1 MYNRKFKMFKK
12 TIISTI
18 IASILGLSGCTG
30 LSIPQDTE
38 FREKEL
44 LQPAVDKFESAEPA
58 LIKRKTKPIKV
69 IQPTDIPQEI
79 LNKKIELSLSGE
91 AKIADLPNLLEEF
104 GIYLVATEN
113 VDLDKIIYLNNFK
126 GTVEDLFQVIGS
138 INNLSFNYQRNN
150 IISIDLTSDYVIDIP
165 QNADI
170 VAEMETAITPLG
182 AQDIQSSI
190 VGGTIM
196 YKATYLD
203 NQKIEKYVTR
213 FSKNASVIGLQVA
226 VMTVQLDKDSEK
238 GFDWSKLNAS
248 IGNANILKS
257 DTSSTTTGATGGTTG
272 DVPSGTSGGA
282 AGATDAA
289 GNLIPTAEDLLKG
302 SYYGSSLKNL
312 QTLGNFTGTASTLR
326 ALNGTFDI
334 TAVINY
340 LSTYGQTKTNQS
352 VLMKTLSGKEVSL
365 KSVQTIPYI
374 SGINNTSGYGGGST
388 GGNSGYGGGV
398 SSGTET
404 DEIEIGLTLDM
415 TPYYD
420 SDSGIVTV
428 ELELELSSLIA
439 FLELS
444 AGNQIGKLTQPQTQ
458 EQNFTNFMKLKAGES
473 SIIGGVTYEQVADN
487 RNSISYLET
496 SKIAS
501 QNQKTSKNAVFIMLR
516 PTVTMFGDFD
526 KEIEIIQ

>member
-1 MYNRKFKMFKK
+1 MFKK

-18 IASILGLSGCTG
+18 IASMLGLSGCTG
-30 LSIPQDTE
+30 LSIPQDTDL
-38 FREKEL
+38 REKEL
-44 LQPAVDKFESAEPA
+44 LQPAIDKFESSEPA
-58 LIKRKTKPIKV
+58 IIKRKTKPIKV
-69 IQPTDIPQEI
+69 IQPTDIPQEL
-79 LNKKIELSLSGE
+79 LNKKIEISLSGE
-91 AKIADLPNLLEEF
+91 AKISDLPNLLEEY
-104 GIYLVATEN
+104 GIYLVTTED
-113 VDLDKIIYLNNFK
+113 VDLDKTIYLNNFK
-126 GTVEDLFQVIGS
+126 GTVEDLFQIIGS

-170 VAEMETAITPLG
+170 ISEMETAITPLG

-196 YKATYLD
+196 YKATYLA

-248 IGNANILKS
+248 IGNSNILKS
-257 DTSSTTTGATGGTTG
+257 ETDTSTGTTGGVTGGTGTG
-272 DVPSGTSGGA
+272 TGT
-282 AGATDAA
+282 ATDTAA
-289 GNLIPTAEDLLKG
+289 ADALKG
-302 SYYGSSLKNL
+302 STYGTSLKNL
-312 QTLGNFTGTASTLR
+312 QTLGAFTGTASTLR

-352 VLMKTLSGKEVSL
+352 VSMKTLSGKEVTL
-365 KSVQTIPYI
+365 KSVQTIPYV
-374 SGINNTSGYGGGST
+374 SGINNTSTGS
-388 GGNSGYGGGV
+388 NSNNSSYGGV

-439 FLELS
+439 FIELS

-473 SIIGGVTYEQVADN
+473 SIIGGVTYEQVSDN

-501 QNQKTSKNAVFIMLR
+501 QNQKVSKNAVFIMLR

>member
-1 MYNRKFKMFKK
+1 MFKK

-30 LSIPQDTE
+30 LSIPQDTDL
-38 FREKEL
+38 REKEL
-44 LQPAVDKFESAEPA
+44 LQPAIDKFESSEPA
-58 LIKRKTKPIKV
+58 IIKRKTKPIKV

-79 LNKKIELSLSGE
+79 LNKKIEISLSGE

-104 GIYLVATEN
+104 GIYLVATED
-113 VDLDKIIYLNNFK
+113 VDLDKTIYLNNFK
-126 GTVEDLFQVIGS
+126 GTVEDLFQIIGS

-170 VAEMETAITPLG
+170 ISEMETAITPLG

-196 YKATYLD
+196 YKATYLA

-248 IGNANILKS
+248 IGNSNILKS
-257 DTSSTTTGATGGTTG
+257 ETDTSTGTTGGVTGGTGTG
-272 DVPSGTSGGA
+272 TGTGTA
-282 AGATDAA
+282 ADTAAADA
-289 GNLIPTAEDLLKG
+289 LKG
-302 SYYGSSLKNL
+302 STYGTSLKNL
-312 QTLGNFTGTASTLR
+312 QTLGAFTGTASTLR

-352 VLMKTLSGKEVSL
+352 VSMKTLSGKEVTL
-365 KSVQTIPYI
+365 KSVQTIPYV
-374 SGINNTSGYGGGST
+374 SGINNTSGYGGSSNGSS
-388 GGNSGYGGGV
+388 NGYGGGV

-439 FLELS
+439 FIELS

-473 SIIGGVTYEQVADN
+473 SIIGGVTYEQVSDN

-501 QNQKTSKNAVFIMLR
+501 QNQKVSKNAVFIMLR

>member
-1 MYNRKFKMFKK
+1 MFRK
-12 TIISTI
+12 TIISTVV
-18 IASILGLSGCTG
+18 ASILGLSGCTG
-30 LSIPQDTE
+30 LSIPQDNDL
-38 FREKEL
+38 REKEL
-44 LQPAVDKFESAEPA
+44 LQPAIDKFESAEPA
-58 LIKRKTKPIKV
+58 IIKRRTKPIKV

-79 LNKKIELSLSGE
+79 LSKKVQLSLSGE
-91 AKIADLPNLLEEF
+91 AKISDLPSILEEF
-104 GIYLVATEN
+104 GIYLVASED
-113 VDLDKIIYLNNFK
+113 VDLDKTIYLNNFK
-126 GTVEDLFQVIGS
+126 GTVEDLFQIIGS

-170 VAEMETAITPLG
+170 ISEMETAITPLG

-196 YKATYLD
+196 YKATYLA

-257 DTSSTTTGATGGTTG
+257 EESASTGTTG
-272 DVPSGTSGGA
+272 GVIGGTGTGNTGTGTGTVTTPAETA
-282 AGATDAA
+282 AADA
-289 GNLIPTAEDLLKG
+289 LKG
-302 SYYGSSLKNL
+302 STYGTSLKNL
-312 QTLGNFTGTASTLR
+312 QTLGAFTGTASTLR

-334 TAVINY
+334 TAVLNY

-352 VLMKTLSGKEVSL
+352 VSMKTLSGKEVTL
-365 KSVQTIPYI
+365 KSVQTIPYV
-374 SGINNTSGYGGGST
+374 SGINNTSGYGGSSN
-388 GGNSGYGGGV
+388 GNSSYGGGV

-439 FLELS
+439 FIELS

-473 SIIGGVTYEQVADN
+473 SIIGGVTYEQVSDN

-501 QNQKTSKNAVFIMLR
+501 QAQKITKNAVFIMLR

>member
-1 MYNRKFKMFKK
+1 MFKK

-30 LSIPQDTE
+30 LSIPQDTDL
-38 FREKEL
+38 REKEL
-44 LQPAVDKFESAEPA
+44 LQPAIDKFESSEPA
-58 LIKRKTKPIKV
+58 IIKRKTKPIKV
-69 IQPTDIPQEI
+69 IQPNDIPKEI

-91 AKIADLPNLLEEF
+91 AKIADLPNILEEY
-104 GIYLVATEN
+104 GIYLVATEA
-113 VDLDKIIYLNNFK
+113 VDLDKTIYLNNFH
-126 GTVEDLFQVIGS
+126 GTVEDLFQIVGS
-138 INNLSFNYQRNN
+138 INNISFNYQRNN
-150 IISIDLTSDYVIDIP
+150 IISLDLTSDYVIDIP

-170 VAEMETAITPLG
+170 ISEMETAITPLG

-196 YKATYLD
+196 YKATYLA

-248 IGNANILKS
+248 IGNADILRS
-257 DTSSTTTGATGGTTG
+257 ESSASGSTGIDTGTGTGTGTEPVT
-272 DVPSGTSGGA
+272 VTA
-282 AGATDAA
+282 AEAA
-289 GNLIPTAEDLLKG
+289 LKG
-302 SYYGSSLKNL
+302 STYGTSLKNL
-312 QTLGNFTGTASTLR
+312 QTLGAFTGTASTLR

-334 TAVINY
+334 TAVLNY

-352 VLMKTLSGKEVSL
+352 VSMKTLSGKEVTL
-365 KSVQTIPYI
+365 KSVQTIPYV
-374 SGINNTSGYGGGST
+374 SGINNTSTGGGSS
-388 GGNSGYGGGV
+388 GGNYGGV

-439 FLELS
+439 FIELS

-473 SIIGGVTYEQVADN
+473 SIIGGVTYEQVSDN

-501 QNQKTSKNAVFIMLR
+501 QNQKVSKNAVFIMLR

>member
-1 MYNRKFKMFKK
+1 MFKK

-30 LSIPQDTE
+30 LSIPQDTDL
-38 FREKEL
+38 REKEL
-44 LQPAVDKFESAEPA
+44 LQPAIDKFESSEPA
-58 LIKRKTKPIKV
+58 IIKRKTKPIKV

-79 LNKKIELSLSGE
+79 LNKKIEISLSGE

-104 GIYLVATEN
+104 GIYLVATED
-113 VDLDKIIYLNNFK
+113 VDLDKTIYLNNFK
-126 GTVEDLFQVIGS
+126 GTVEDLFQIIGS

-170 VAEMETAITPLG
+170 ISEMETAITPLG

-196 YKATYLD
+196 YKATYLA

-248 IGNANILKS
+248 IGNSNILKS
-257 DTSSTTTGATGGTTG
+257 ETDTSTGTTG
-272 DVPSGTSGGA
+272 GVTGGA
-282 AGATDAA
+282 GTGTGTGTAADTSAADA
-289 GNLIPTAEDLLKG
+289 LKG
-302 SYYGSSLKNL
+302 STYGTSLKNL
-312 QTLGNFTGTASTLR
+312 QTLGAFTGTASTLR

-352 VLMKTLSGKEVSL
+352 VSMKTLSGKEVTL
-365 KSVQTIPYI
+365 KSVQTIPYV
-374 SGINNTSGYGGGST
+374 SGINNTSGYGGSSNGSS
-388 GGNSGYGGGV
+388 NGYGGGV

-439 FLELS
+439 FIELS

-473 SIIGGVTYEQVADN
+473 SIIGGVTYEQVSDN

-501 QNQKTSKNAVFIMLR
+501 QNQKVSKNAVFIMLR

>member
-1 MYNRKFKMFKK
+1 MFKK

-30 LSIPQDTE
+30 LSIPQDTDL
-38 FREKEL
+38 REKEL
-44 LQPAVDKFESAEPA
+44 LQPAIDKFESSEPA
-58 LIKRKTKPIKV
+58 IIKRKTKPIKV
-69 IQPTDIPQEI
+69 IQPNDVPQEI
-79 LNKKIELSLSGE
+79 LNKRIELSLSGE
-91 AKIADLPNLLEEF
+91 AKIADLPNILEEY
-104 GIYLVATEN
+104 GIYLVATED
-113 VDLDKIIYLNNFK
+113 VDLDKTIYLNNFK
-126 GTVEDLFQVIGS
+126 GTVEDLFQIIGS

-170 VAEMETAITPLG
+170 ISEMETAITPLG

-196 YKATYLD
+196 YKATYLA

-248 IGNANILKS
+248 IGNSNILKS
-257 DTSSTTTGATGGTTG
+257 ETDSSTGTVGGVTNPTTGIGTGTGT
-272 DVPSGTSGGA
+272 
-282 AGATDAA
+282 
-289 GNLIPTAEDLLKG
+289 PTAADTAAADALKG
-302 SYYGSSLKNL
+302 STYGTSLKNL
-312 QTLGNFTGTASTLR
+312 QTLGAFTGTASTLR

-334 TAVINY
+334 TAVLNY

-352 VLMKTLSGKEVSL
+352 VSMKTLSGKEVTL
-365 KSVQTIPYI
+365 KSVQTIPYV
-374 SGINNTSGYGGGST
+374 SGINNTSTGSGSSN
-388 GGNSGYGGGV
+388 GGNYGGGV

-439 FLELS
+439 FIELS

-473 SIIGGVTYEQVADN
+473 SIIGGVTYEQVSDN

-501 QNQKTSKNAVFIMLR
+501 QNQKVSKNAVFIMLR

>member
-1 MYNRKFKMFKK
+1 MFKK

-30 LSIPQDTE
+30 LSIPQDTDLKE
-38 FREKEL
+38 REL
-44 LQPAVDKFESAEPA
+44 IQPALDKFHASEPA
-58 LIKRKTKPIKV
+58 IIKRRSKPIKIV
-69 IQPTDIPQEI
+69 QPNDIPDEI
-79 LNKKIELSLSGE
+79 MAKHVQISLSND
-91 AKIADLPNLLEEF
+91 AKVADLPSVLEEY
-104 GIYLVATEN
+104 GIYLIATEN
-113 VDLDKIIYLNNFK
+113 VDLEKSIYINNFK
-126 GTVEDLFQVIGS
+126 GSVEDLFQIIGS
-138 INNLSFNYQRNN
+138 IYNISFNYERNN
-150 IISIDLTSDYVIDIP
+150 IISIDTTSEYVIDIP
-165 QNADI
+165 QNSDI
-170 VAEMETAITPLG
+170 ISELETAISPLG
-182 AQDIQSSI
+182 AQDIQSSL

-196 YKATYLD
+196 YKATYSA
-203 NQKIEKYVTR
+203 NQKIEKYVKR

-226 VMTVQLDKDSEK
+226 VITVQLDKESEK

-248 IGNANILKS
+248 IGNS
-257 DTSSTTTGATGGTTG
+257 DIAPVAETSTGTGTTGTGTTTGSGTTG
-272 DVPSGTSGGA
+272 TGTTTG
-282 AGATDAA
+282 TDT
-289 GNLIPTAEDLLKG
+289 GTTAPKG
-302 SYYGSSLKNL
+302 SDFGTNLKDL
-312 QTLGNFTGTASTLR
+312 QTLGQLTGTAATLR

-352 VLMKTLSGKEVSL
+352 VSMKTLSGKEVTL
-365 KSVQTIPYI
+365 KSVQTIPYV
-374 SGINNTSGYGGGST
+374 SGINNSYNGSSNGST
-388 GGNSGYGGGV
+388 NSGV

-404 DEIEIGLTLDM
+404 DEVEIGLTLDM

-420 SDSGIVTV
+420 SDSGMVSV

-444 AGNQIGKLTQPQTQ
+444 AGDQIGKLTQPQTQ

-473 SIIGGVTYEQVADN
+473 SIIGGITYEQLSDN
-487 RNSISYLET
+487 RNSVSYIET

-501 QNQKTSKNAVFIMLR
+501 QNQKLTKNAVFIMLR

>member
-1 MYNRKFKMFKK
+1 MFKK

-30 LSIPQDTE
+30 LSIPQDSDL
-38 FREKEL
+38 REKEL
-44 LQPAVDKFESAEPA
+44 LQPAIDKFEASEPA
-58 LIKRKTKPIKV
+58 IIKRKTKPIKV
-69 IQPTDIPQEI
+69 IQPTDIPSEI
-79 LNKKIELSLSGE
+79 LNKKIEISLSGE
-91 AKIADLPNLLEEF
+91 AKIADLPSLLEEY
-104 GIYLVATEN
+104 GIYLVATED
-113 VDLDKIIYLNNFK
+113 VDLDKTIYLNNFK
-126 GTVEDLFQVIGS
+126 GTVEDLFQIIGS

-170 VAEMETAITPLG
+170 ISEMETAITPLG

-196 YKATYLD
+196 YKATYLA

-226 VMTVQLDKDSEK
+226 VMTVQLDKDSER

-248 IGNANILKS
+248 IGNSNILKS
-257 DTSSTTTGATGGTTG
+257 ESSTTGTGTGTGTTTGGVTGTGNGTTTG
-272 DVPSGTSGGA
+272 TT
-282 AGATDAA
+282 ATDTAA
-289 GNLIPTAEDLLKG
+289 ADALKG
-302 SYYGSSLKNL
+302 STYGTSLKNL
-312 QTLGNFTGTASTLR
+312 QTLGAFTGTASTLR

-334 TAVINY
+334 TAVLNY

-352 VLMKTLSGKEVSL
+352 VSMKTLSGKEVTL
-365 KSVQTIPYI
+365 KSVQTIPYV
-374 SGINNTSGYGGGST
+374 SGINNTSTGS
-388 GGNSGYGGGV
+388 NSNNNSYGGV

-420 SDSGIVTV
+420 SDSGVVTV

-439 FLELS
+439 FIELS

-473 SIIGGVTYEQVADN
+473 SIIGGVTYEQVSDN

-501 QNQKTSKNAVFIMLR
+501 QAQKVSKNAVFIMLR

>member
-1 MYNRKFKMFKK
+1 MFKK
-12 TIISTI
+12 TIISTV
-18 IASILGLSGCTG
+18 IASMLGLSGCTG
-30 LSIPQDTE
+30 LSIPQDTDL
-38 FREKEL
+38 REKEL
-44 LQPAVDKFESAEPA
+44 LQPAIDKFESSEPA
-58 LIKRKTKPIKV
+58 IIKRRTKPIKV

-79 LNKKIELSLSGE
+79 LNKKIEISLSGE
-91 AKIADLPNLLEEF
+91 AKIADLPSLLEEF
-104 GIYLVATEN
+104 GIYLVATDT
-113 VDLDKIIYLNNFK
+113 VDLDKTIYLNNFK

-138 INNLSFNYQRNN
+138 INNISFNYQRNN

-165 QNADI
+165 QNSDI
-170 VAEMETAITPLG
+170 IAEMETAITPLG
-182 AQDIQSSI
+182 AQEIQSSI

-196 YKATYLD
+196 YKATYLA

-257 DTSSTTTGATGGTTG
+257 DSDLPSSETGGVVNPTTGVTTPVDTAT
-272 DVPSGTSGGA
+272 A
-282 AGATDAA
+282 DA
-289 GNLIPTAEDLLKG
+289 LKG
-302 SYYGSSLKNL
+302 STYGTSLKNL
-312 QTLGNFTGTASTLR
+312 QTLGAFTGTASTLR

-334 TAVINY
+334 TAVLNY

-352 VLMKTLSGKEVSL
+352 VSMKTLSGKEVTL
-365 KSVQTIPYI
+365 KSVQTIPYV
-374 SGINNTSGYGGGST
+374 SGINNTSGYGGSS
-388 GGNSGYGGGV
+388 GGNSNGYGGGV

-439 FLELS
+439 FIELS

-473 SIIGGVTYEQVADN
+473 SIIGGVTYEQVSDN

-501 QNQKTSKNAVFIMLR
+501 QNQKVSKNAVFIMLR

>member
-1 MYNRKFKMFKK
+1 MFKK

-30 LSIPQDTE
+30 LSIPQDTDL
-38 FREKEL
+38 REKEL
-44 LQPAVDKFESAEPA
+44 LQPAIDKFESSEPA
-58 LIKRKTKPIKV
+58 IIKRKTKPIKV

-79 LNKKIELSLSGE
+79 LNKKIEISLSGE

-104 GIYLVATEN
+104 GIYLVATED
-113 VDLDKIIYLNNFK
+113 VDLDKTIYLNNFK
-126 GTVEDLFQVIGS
+126 GTVEDLFQIIGS

-170 VAEMETAITPLG
+170 ISEMETAITPLG

-196 YKATYLD
+196 YKATYLA

-248 IGNANILKS
+248 IGNSNILKS
-257 DTSSTTTGATGGTTG
+257 ETDTSTGTTGGVTGGTGTG
-272 DVPSGTSGGA
+272 TGTA
-282 AGATDAA
+282 ADTSAADA
-289 GNLIPTAEDLLKG
+289 LKG
-302 SYYGSSLKNL
+302 STYGTSLKNL
-312 QTLGNFTGTASTLR
+312 QTLGAFTGTASTLR

-352 VLMKTLSGKEVSL
+352 VSMKTLSGKEVTL
-365 KSVQTIPYI
+365 KSVQTIPYV
-374 SGINNTSGYGGGST
+374 SGINNTSGYGGSSNGSS
-388 GGNSGYGGGV
+388 NGYGGGV

-439 FLELS
+439 FIELS

-473 SIIGGVTYEQVADN
+473 SIIGGVTYEQVSDN

-501 QNQKTSKNAVFIMLR
+501 QNQKVSKNAVFIMLR

>member
-1 MYNRKFKMFKK
+1 MFKK

-30 LSIPQDTE
+30 LSIPQDTDL
-38 FREKEL
+38 REKEL
-44 LQPAVDKFESAEPA
+44 LQPAIDKFESSEPA
-58 LIKRKTKPIKV
+58 IIKRKTKPIKV

-79 LNKKIELSLSGE
+79 LNKKIEISLSGE

-104 GIYLVATEN
+104 GIYLVATED
-113 VDLDKIIYLNNFK
+113 VDLDKTIYLNNFK
-126 GTVEDLFQVIGS
+126 GTVEDLFQIIGS

-170 VAEMETAITPLG
+170 ISEMETAITPLG

-196 YKATYLD
+196 YKATYLA

-248 IGNANILKS
+248 IGNSNILKS
-257 DTSSTTTGATGGTTG
+257 ATDTSTGTTGGVTGGTGTG
-272 DVPSGTSGGA
+272 TGTA
-282 AGATDAA
+282 ADTAAADA
-289 GNLIPTAEDLLKG
+289 LKG
-302 SYYGSSLKNL
+302 STYGTSLKNL
-312 QTLGNFTGTASTLR
+312 QTLGAFTGTASTLR

-352 VLMKTLSGKEVSL
+352 VSMKTLSGKEVTL
-365 KSVQTIPYI
+365 KSVQTIPYV
-374 SGINNTSGYGGGST
+374 SGINNTSGYGGSSNGSS
-388 GGNSGYGGGV
+388 NGYGGGV

-439 FLELS
+439 FIELS

-473 SIIGGVTYEQVADN
+473 SIIGGVTYEQVSDN

-501 QNQKTSKNAVFIMLR
+501 QNQKVSKNAVFIMLR

>member
-1 MYNRKFKMFKK
+1 MFKK

-30 LSIPQDTE
+30 LSIPQDTDL
-38 FREKEL
+38 REKEL
-44 LQPAVDKFESAEPA
+44 LQPAIDKFESSEPA
-58 LIKRKTKPIKV
+58 IIKRKTKPIKV

-79 LNKKIELSLSGE
+79 LNKKIEISLSGE

-104 GIYLVATEN
+104 GIYLVATED
-113 VDLDKIIYLNNFK
+113 VDLDKTIYLNNFK
-126 GTVEDLFQVIGS
+126 GTVEDLFQIIGS

-170 VAEMETAITPLG
+170 ISEMETAITPLG

-196 YKATYLD
+196 YKATYLA

-248 IGNANILKS
+248 IGNSNILKS
-257 DTSSTTTGATGGTTG
+257 ETDTSTGTTGGVTGGTGTG
-272 DVPSGTSGGA
+272 TGKGT
-282 AGATDAA
+282 ATDTAA
-289 GNLIPTAEDLLKG
+289 AEALKG
-302 SYYGSSLKNL
+302 STYGTSLKNL
-312 QTLGNFTGTASTLR
+312 QTLGAFTGTASTLR

-352 VLMKTLSGKEVSL
+352 VSMKTLSGKEVTL
-365 KSVQTIPYI
+365 KSVQTIPYV
-374 SGINNTSGYGGGST
+374 SGINNTSGYGGSSNGSS
-388 GGNSGYGGGV
+388 NGYGGGV

-439 FLELS
+439 FIELS

-473 SIIGGVTYEQVADN
+473 SIIGGVTYEQVSDN

-501 QNQKTSKNAVFIMLR
+501 QNQKVSKNAVFIMLR

>member
-1 MYNRKFKMFKK
+1 MFKK

-30 LSIPQDTE
+30 LSIPQDTDL
-38 FREKEL
+38 REKEL
-44 LQPAVDKFESAEPA
+44 LQPAIDKFESSEPA
-58 LIKRKTKPIKV
+58 IIKRKTKPIKV

-79 LNKKIELSLSGE
+79 LNKKIEISLSGE

-104 GIYLVATEN
+104 GIYLVATED
-113 VDLDKIIYLNNFK
+113 VDLDKTIYLNNFK
-126 GTVEDLFQVIGS
+126 GTVEDLFQIIGS

-170 VAEMETAITPLG
+170 ISEMETAITPLG

-196 YKATYLD
+196 YKATYLA

-248 IGNANILKS
+248 IGNSNILKS
-257 DTSSTTTGATGGTTG
+257 ETDTSTGTTGGVTGGTGTG
-272 DVPSGTSGGA
+272 TGTGTA
-282 AGATDAA
+282 ADTSAADA
-289 GNLIPTAEDLLKG
+289 LKG
-302 SYYGSSLKNL
+302 STYGTSLKNL
-312 QTLGNFTGTASTLR
+312 QTLGAFTGTASTLR

-352 VLMKTLSGKEVSL
+352 VSMKTLSGKEVTL
-365 KSVQTIPYI
+365 KSVQTIPYV
-374 SGINNTSGYGGGST
+374 SGINNTSGYGGSSNGSS
-388 GGNSGYGGGV
+388 NGYGGGV

-439 FLELS
+439 FIELS

-473 SIIGGVTYEQVADN
+473 SIIGGVTYEQVSDN

-501 QNQKTSKNAVFIMLR
+501 QNQKVSKNAVFIMLR

>member
-1 MYNRKFKMFKK
+1 MFKK

-18 IASILGLSGCTG
+18 IASMLGLSGCTG
-30 LSIPQDTE
+30 LSIPQDTDL
-38 FREKEL
+38 REKEL
-44 LQPAVDKFESAEPA
+44 LQPAIDKFEAAEPA
-58 LIKRKTKPIKV
+58 IIKRKTKPIKV
-69 IQPTDIPQEI
+69 IQPTEIPQNI
-79 LNKKIELSLSGE
+79 LNKKIEISLSGE
-91 AKIADLPNLLEEF
+91 AKISDLPNLLEEF
-104 GIYLVATEN
+104 GIYLVATED
-113 VDLDKIIYLNNFK
+113 VDLDKTIYLNNFK

-138 INNLSFNYQRNN
+138 INNISFNYQRNN

-170 VAEMETAITPLG
+170 ISEMETAITPLG
-182 AQDIQSSI
+182 AQDIQSSL

-196 YKATYLD
+196 YKATYLA

-248 IGNANILKS
+248 IGNSNILKKAES
-257 DTSSTTTGATGGTTG
+257 EIPTSTTGVNTGVG
-272 DVPSGTSGGA
+272 D
-282 AGATDAA
+282 AGATAAADAA
-289 GNLIPTAEDLLKG
+289 ALALDGDT
-302 SYYGSSLKNL
+302 YGSSLKNL

-334 TAVINY
+334 TAVVNY

-352 VLMKTLSGKEVSL
+352 VSMKTLSGKEVTL
-365 KSVQTIPYI
+365 KSVQTIPYV
-374 SGINNTSGYGGGST
+374 SGINNTSTGS
-388 GGNSGYGGGV
+388 NSNNNSYGGV

-439 FLELS
+439 FIELS

-473 SIIGGVTYEQVADN
+473 SIIGGVTYEQVSDN
-487 RNSISYLET
+487 RNSISYIET

-501 QNQKTSKNAVFIMLR
+501 QNQKVSKNAVFIMLR

>member
-1 MYNRKFKMFKK
+1 MFKK

-30 LSIPQDTE
+30 LSIPQDTDL
-38 FREKEL
+38 REKEL
-44 LQPAVDKFESAEPA
+44 LQPAIDKFESSEPA
-58 LIKRKTKPIKV
+58 IIKRKTKPIKV
-69 IQPTDIPQEI
+69 IQPTDIPQDI
-79 LNKKIELSLSGE
+79 LNKKIEISLSGE

-104 GIYLVATEN
+104 GIYLVATED
-113 VDLDKIIYLNNFK
+113 VDLDKTIYLNNFK
-126 GTVEDLFQVIGS
+126 GSVEDLFQIIGS

-170 VAEMETAITPLG
+170 ISEMETAITPLG

-196 YKATYLD
+196 YKATYLA

-248 IGNANILKS
+248 IGNSNILKS
-257 DTSSTTTGATGGTTG
+257 ESDSSTGTVGGVTDTGTTG
-272 DVPSGTSGGA
+272 TDTSA
-282 AGATDAA
+282 SDA
-289 GNLIPTAEDLLKG
+289 LKG
-302 SYYGSSLKNL
+302 SSYGTSLKNL
-312 QTLGNFTGTASTLR
+312 QTLGAFTGTASTLR

-334 TAVINY
+334 TAVVNY

-352 VLMKTLSGKEVSL
+352 VSMKTLSGKEVTL
-365 KSVQTIPYI
+365 KSVQTIPYV
-374 SGINNTSGYGGGST
+374 SGINNTSGYGGGSS
-388 GGNSGYGGGV
+388 GSNGGYGGGV

-439 FLELS
+439 FIELS

-473 SIIGGVTYEQVADN
+473 SIIGGVTYEQVSDN

-501 QNQKTSKNAVFIMLR
+501 QNQKVSKNAVFIMLR

>member
-1 MYNRKFKMFKK
+1 MFKK

-18 IASILGLSGCTG
+18 IASMLGLSGCTG
-30 LSIPQDTE
+30 LSIPQDTDL
-38 FREKEL
+38 REKEL
-44 LQPAVDKFESAEPA
+44 LQPAIDKFEAAEPA
-58 LIKRKTKPIKV
+58 IIKRKTKPIKV
-69 IQPTDIPQEI
+69 IQPTEIPQNI
-79 LNKKIELSLSGE
+79 LNKKIEISLSGE
-91 AKIADLPNLLEEF
+91 AKISDLPNLLEEF
-104 GIYLVATEN
+104 GIYLVATED
-113 VDLDKIIYLNNFK
+113 VDLDKTIYLNNFK

-138 INNLSFNYQRNN
+138 INNISFNYQRNN

-170 VAEMETAITPLG
+170 ISEMETAITPLG
-182 AQDIQSSI
+182 AQDIQSSL

-196 YKATYLD
+196 YKATYLA

-248 IGNANILKS
+248 IGNSNILKKAES
-257 DTSSTTTGATGGTTG
+257 ETPTSTTGVNTGVG
-272 DVPSGTSGGA
+272 D
-282 AGATDAA
+282 AGATAAADAA
-289 GNLIPTAEDLLKG
+289 ATALDG
-302 SYYGSSLKNL
+302 DTYGTSLKNL

-334 TAVINY
+334 TAVVNY

-352 VLMKTLSGKEVSL
+352 VSMKTLSGKEVTL
-365 KSVQTIPYI
+365 KSVQTIPYV
-374 SGINNTSGYGGGST
+374 SGINNTSTGS
-388 GGNSGYGGGV
+388 NSNNNSYGGV

-439 FLELS
+439 FIELS

-473 SIIGGVTYEQVADN
+473 SIIGGVTYEQVSDN
-487 RNSISYLET
+487 RNSISYIET

-501 QNQKTSKNAVFIMLR
+501 QNQKVSKNAVFIMLR

>member
-1 MYNRKFKMFKK
+1 MFKK

-30 LSIPQDTE
+30 LSIPQDTDL
-38 FREKEL
+38 REKEL
-44 LQPAVDKFESAEPA
+44 LQPAIDKFESSEPA
-58 LIKRKTKPIKV
+58 IIKRKTKPIKV
-69 IQPTDIPQEI
+69 IQPTDIPQDI
-79 LNKKIELSLSGE
+79 LNKKIEISLSGE
-91 AKIADLPNLLEEF
+91 AKIADLPNLLEDF
-104 GIYLVATEN
+104 GIYLVATED
-113 VDLDKIIYLNNFK
+113 VDLDKTIYLNNFK
-126 GTVEDLFQVIGS
+126 GSVEDLFQIIGS
-138 INNLSFNYQRNN
+138 INNLSFNHQRNN

-170 VAEMETAITPLG
+170 ISEMETAITPLG

-196 YKATYLD
+196 YKATYLA

-248 IGNANILKS
+248 IGNSNMLKKET
-257 DTSSTTTGATGGTTG
+257 DSSTGSGGVTDPSTGTTN
-272 DVPSGTSGGA
+272 PSSSA
-282 AGATDAA
+282 ADDA
-289 GNLIPTAEDLLKG
+289 LKG
-302 SYYGSSLKNL
+302 STYGTSLKNL
-312 QTLGNFTGTASTLR
+312 QTLGAFTGTASTLR

-352 VLMKTLSGKEVSL
+352 VSMKTLSGKEVTL
-365 KSVQTIPYI
+365 KSVQTIPYV
-374 SGINNTSGYGGGST
+374 SGINNTSGYGGGSN
-388 GGNSGYGGGV
+388 GSNGGYGGGV

-439 FLELS
+439 FIELS

-473 SIIGGVTYEQVADN
+473 SIIGGVTYEQVSDN

-501 QNQKTSKNAVFIMLR
+501 QNQKVSKNAVFIMLR

>member
-1 MYNRKFKMFKK
+1 MFKK

-30 LSIPQDTE
+30 LSIPQDTDL
-38 FREKEL
+38 REKEL
-44 LQPAVDKFESAEPA
+44 LQPAIDKFESSEPA
-58 LIKRKTKPIKV
+58 IIKRKTKPIKV

-79 LNKKIELSLSGE
+79 LNKKIEISLSGE

-104 GIYLVATEN
+104 GIYLVATED
-113 VDLDKIIYLNNFK
+113 VDLDKTIYLNNFK
-126 GTVEDLFQVIGS
+126 GTVEDLFQIIGS

-170 VAEMETAITPLG
+170 ISEMETAITPLG

-196 YKATYLD
+196 YKATYLA

-248 IGNANILKS
+248 IGNSNILKS
-257 DTSSTTTGATGGTTG
+257 ETDTSTGTTGGVTGGTGTG
-272 DVPSGTSGGA
+272 TGTA
-282 AGATDAA
+282 ADTAAADA
-289 GNLIPTAEDLLKG
+289 LKG
-302 SYYGSSLKNL
+302 STYGTSLKNL
-312 QTLGNFTGTASTLR
+312 QTLGAFTGTASTLR

-352 VLMKTLSGKEVSL
+352 VSMKTLSGKEVTL
-365 KSVQTIPYI
+365 KSVQTIPYV
-374 SGINNTSGYGGGST
+374 SGINNTSGYGGSSNGSS
-388 GGNSGYGGGV
+388 NGYGGGV

-439 FLELS
+439 FIELS

-473 SIIGGVTYEQVADN
+473 SIIGGVTYEQVSDN

-501 QNQKTSKNAVFIMLR
+501 QNQKVSKNAVFIMLR

>member
-1 MYNRKFKMFKK
+1 MFKK

-30 LSIPQDTE
+30 LSIPQDSDL
-38 FREKEL
+38 REKEL
-44 LQPAVDKFESAEPA
+44 LQPAIDKFEASEPA
-58 LIKRKTKPIKV
+58 IIKRKTKPIKV
-69 IQPTDIPQEI
+69 IQPTDIPAEI
-79 LNKKIELSLSGE
+79 LNKKIEISLSGE
-91 AKIADLPNLLEEF
+91 AKIADLPSLLEEY
-104 GIYLVATEN
+104 GIYLVATED
-113 VDLDKIIYLNNFK
+113 VDLDKTIYLNNFK
-126 GTVEDLFQVIGS
+126 GTVEDLFQIIGS

-170 VAEMETAITPLG
+170 ISEMETAITPLG

-196 YKATYLD
+196 YKATYLA

-226 VMTVQLDKDSEK
+226 VMTVQLDKDSER

-248 IGNANILKS
+248 IGNSNILKS
-257 DTSSTTTGATGGTTG
+257 ESSTTGTGTGTTTGGVTGTGNGTTTG
-272 DVPSGTSGGA
+272 TTA
-282 AGATDAA
+282 ADTAAADA
-289 GNLIPTAEDLLKG
+289 LKG
-302 SYYGSSLKNL
+302 STYGTSLKNL
-312 QTLGNFTGTASTLR
+312 QTLGAFTGTASTLR

-334 TAVINY
+334 TAVLNY

-352 VLMKTLSGKEVSL
+352 VSMKTLSGKEVTL
-365 KSVQTIPYI
+365 KSVQTIPYV
-374 SGINNTSGYGGGST
+374 SGINNTSTGS
-388 GGNSGYGGGV
+388 NSNNNSYGGV

-420 SDSGIVTV
+420 SDSGVVTV

-439 FLELS
+439 FIELS

-473 SIIGGVTYEQVADN
+473 SIIGGVTYEQVSDN

-501 QNQKTSKNAVFIMLR
+501 QAQKVSKNAVFIMLR

>member
-1 MYNRKFKMFKK
+1 MFKK

-18 IASILGLSGCTG
+18 IASMLGLSGCTG
-30 LSIPQDTE
+30 LSIPQDSDL
-38 FREKEL
+38 REKEL
-44 LQPAVDKFESAEPA
+44 LQPAIDKFEAAEPA
-58 LIKRKTKPIKV
+58 IIKRKTKPIKV
-69 IQPTDIPQEI
+69 VQPNDIPQEI

-91 AKIADLPNLLEEF
+91 AKISDLPSLLEEY
-104 GIYLVATEN
+104 GIYLVASED
-113 VDLDKIIYLNNFK
+113 VDLEKTIYLNNFK
-126 GTVEDLFQVIGS
+126 GTVEDLFQIIGS
-138 INNLSFNYQRNN
+138 INNISFNYQRNN

-170 VAEMETAITPLG
+170 ISEMETAITPLG
-182 AQDIQSSI
+182 AQDIQSSL

-196 YKATYLD
+196 YKATYLA

-226 VMTVQLDKDSEK
+226 VMTVQLDKASEK

-248 IGNANILKS
+248 IGNNNILKAE
-257 DTSSTTTGATGGTTG
+257 DTTTTGTSSSTTTGTTGTTT
-272 DVPSGTSGGA
+272 GTST
-282 AGATDAA
+282 TDAA
-289 GNLIPTAEDLLKG
+289 ATAAADALKG
-302 SYYGSSLKNL
+302 STYGTSLKNL

-352 VLMKTLSGKEVSL
+352 VSMKTLSGKEVTL
-365 KSVQTIPYI
+365 KSVQTIPYV
-374 SGINNTSGYGGGST
+374 SGINNTSGYGSSSS
-388 GGNSGYGGGV
+388 NNGYGSGV

-439 FLELS
+439 FIELS

-501 QNQKTSKNAVFIMLR
+501 QNQKITKNAVFIMLR

>member
-1 MYNRKFKMFKK
+1 MFKK
-12 TIISTI
+12 TIISTVI
-18 IASILGLSGCTG
+18 VSMLGLSGCTG
-30 LSIPQDTE
+30 LSIPQDTDL
-38 FREKEL
+38 REKEL
-44 LQPAVDKFESAEPA
+44 LQPAIDKFESSEPA
-58 LIKRKTKPIKV
+58 IIKRKTKPIKV
-69 IQPTDIPQEI
+69 IQPNDIPKEI

-91 AKIADLPNLLEEF
+91 AKIADLPSLLEEY
-104 GIYLVATEN
+104 GIYLVATED
-113 VDLDKIIYLNNFK
+113 VDLEKTIYLNNFK
-126 GTVEDLFQVIGS
+126 GTVEDLFQIIGS
-138 INNLSFNYQRNN
+138 INNISFNYQRNN

-170 VAEMETAITPLG
+170 ISEMETAITPLG

-196 YKATYLD
+196 YKATYLA

-257 DTSSTTTGATGGTTG
+257 ESDSTTGTTGGVTDTTGTTTGTT
-272 DVPSGTSGGA
+272 
-282 AGATDAA
+282 
-289 GNLIPTAEDLLKG
+289 PTAAETAAADALKG
-302 SYYGSSLKNL
+302 SSYGTSLKNL
-312 QTLGNFTGTASTLR
+312 QTLGAFTGTASTLR

-334 TAVINY
+334 TAVLNY

-352 VLMKTLSGKEVSL
+352 VSMKTLSGKEVTL
-365 KSVQTIPYI
+365 KSVQTIPYV
-374 SGINNTSGYGGGST
+374 SGINNSTTGSSNNNS
-388 GGNSGYGGGV
+388 NSGYNSGV

-439 FLELS
+439 FIELS

-473 SIIGGVTYEQVADN
+473 SIIGGVTYEQVSDN

-501 QNQKTSKNAVFIMLR
+501 QAQKVSKNAVFIMLR

>member
-1 MYNRKFKMFKK
+1 MDNRNFKMFKK

-18 IASILGLSGCTG
+18 IASLLGLSGCTG
-30 LSIPQDTE
+30 LSIPQDTDL
-38 FREKEL
+38 REKEL
-44 LQPAVDKFESAEPA
+44 LQPAIDKFESSEPA
-58 LIKRKTKPIKV
+58 IIKRKTKPIKV

-91 AKIADLPNLLEEF
+91 AKISDLPSLLEEY
-104 GIYLVATEN
+104 GIYLVATEA
-113 VDLDKIIYLNNFK
+113 VDLDKTIYLNNFK
-126 GTVEDLFQVIGS
+126 GTVEDLFQIIGS
-138 INNLSFNYQRNN
+138 INNISFNYQRNN

-170 VAEMETAITPLG
+170 ISEMETAITPLG
-182 AQDIQSSI
+182 AQDIQSSL

-196 YKATYLD
+196 YKATYLA

-248 IGNANILKS
+248 IGNSNILKS
-257 DTSSTTTGATGGTTG
+257 ESDSTTGTGTTGGVSGTGTGTTTGTT
-272 DVPSGTSGGA
+272 
-282 AGATDAA
+282 ATDTAA
-289 GNLIPTAEDLLKG
+289 ADALKG
-302 SYYGSSLKNL
+302 STYGTSLKNL
-312 QTLGNFTGTASTLR
+312 QTLGAFTGTASTLR

-352 VLMKTLSGKEVSL
+352 VSMKTLSGKEVTL
-365 KSVQTIPYI
+365 KSVQTIPYV
-374 SGINNTSGYGGGST
+374 SGINNTSTGS
-388 GGNSGYGGGV
+388 NSNNSSYGGV

-439 FLELS
+439 FIELS

-473 SIIGGVTYEQVADN
+473 SIIGGVTYEQVSDN

-501 QNQKTSKNAVFIMLR
+501 QNQKVSKNAVFIMLR
-516 PTVTMFGDFD
+516 PTVTVFGDFD

>member
-1 MYNRKFKMFKK
+1 MFKK

-18 IASILGLSGCTG
+18 IASMLGLSGCTG
-30 LSIPQDTE
+30 LSIPQDNDL
-38 FREKEL
+38 REKEL
-44 LQPAVDKFESAEPA
+44 LQPAIDKFEAAEPA
-58 LIKRKTKPIKV
+58 IIKRKTKPIKV
-69 IQPTDIPQEI
+69 VQPNDIPQEI
-79 LNKKIELSLSGE
+79 LNKKIELSLSGD
-91 AKIADLPNLLEEF
+91 AKISDLPSLLEEY
-104 GIYLVATEN
+104 GIYLVASED
-113 VDLDKIIYLNNFK
+113 VDLEKTIYLNNFK
-126 GTVEDLFQVIGS
+126 GTVEDLFQIIGS
-138 INNLSFNYQRNN
+138 INNISFNYQRNN

-170 VAEMETAITPLG
+170 ISEMETAITPLG
-182 AQDIQSSI
+182 AQDIQSSL

-196 YKATYLD
+196 YKATYLA

-248 IGNANILKS
+248 IGNNNILKADDS
-257 DTSSTTTGATGGTTG
+257 SSSSSSSTTSTTGTTG
-272 DVPSGTSGGA
+272 STT
-282 AGATDAA
+282 TDAA
-289 GNLIPTAEDLLKG
+289 ATAAADALKG
-302 SYYGSSLKNL
+302 STYGTSLKNL

-352 VLMKTLSGKEVSL
+352 VSMKTLSGKEVTL
-365 KSVQTIPYI
+365 KSVQTIPYV
-374 SGINNTSGYGGGST
+374 SGINNTSGYG
-388 GGNSGYGGGV
+388 NSSNNSYGGV

-439 FLELS
+439 FIELS

-473 SIIGGVTYEQVADN
+473 SIIGGVTYEQVSDN

-501 QNQKTSKNAVFIMLR
+501 QNQKISKNAVFIMLR

>member
-30 LSIPQDTE
+30 LSIPQDTDL
-38 FREKEL
+38 REKEL
-44 LQPAVDKFESAEPA
+44 LQPAIDKFESSEPA
-58 LIKRKTKPIKV
+58 IIKRKTKPIKV
-69 IQPTDIPQEI
+69 IQPNDVPQEI
-79 LNKKIELSLSGE
+79 LNKRIELSLSGE
-91 AKIADLPNLLEEF
+91 AKIADLPNILEEY
-104 GIYLVATEN
+104 GIYLVATED
-113 VDLDKIIYLNNFK
+113 VDLDKTIYLNNFK
-126 GTVEDLFQVIGS
+126 GTVEDLFQIIGS

-170 VAEMETAITPLG
+170 ISEMETAITPLG

-196 YKATYLD
+196 YKATYLA

-248 IGNANILKS
+248 IGNSNILKS
-257 DTSSTTTGATGGTTG
+257 ETDSSTGTVGGVTNPTTGTGTTT
-272 DVPSGTSGGA
+272 PAETA
-282 AGATDAA
+282 AADA
-289 GNLIPTAEDLLKG
+289 LKG
-302 SYYGSSLKNL
+302 STYGTSLKNL
-312 QTLGNFTGTASTLR
+312 QTLGAFTGTASTLR

-334 TAVINY
+334 TAVLNY

-352 VLMKTLSGKEVSL
+352 VSMKTLSGKEVTL
-365 KSVQTIPYI
+365 KSVQTIPYV
-374 SGINNTSGYGGGST
+374 SGINNTSTGSGSN
-388 GGNSGYGGGV
+388 GGNYGGGV

-439 FLELS
+439 FIELS

-473 SIIGGVTYEQVADN
+473 SIIGGVTYEQVSDN

-501 QNQKTSKNAVFIMLR
+501 QNQKVSKNAVFIMLR

>member
-1 MYNRKFKMFKK
+1 MFKK

-30 LSIPQDTE
+30 LSIPQDSDL
-38 FREKEL
+38 REKEL
-44 LQPAVDKFESAEPA
+44 LQPAIDKFEASEPA
-58 LIKRKTKPIKV
+58 IIKRKTKPIKV
-69 IQPTDIPQEI
+69 IQPTDIPSEI
-79 LNKKIELSLSGE
+79 LNKKIEISLSGE
-91 AKIADLPNLLEEF
+91 AKIADLPSLLEEY
-104 GIYLVATEN
+104 GIYLVATED
-113 VDLDKIIYLNNFK
+113 VDLDKTIYLNNFK
-126 GTVEDLFQVIGS
+126 GTVEDLFQIIGS

-170 VAEMETAITPLG
+170 ISEMETAITPLG

-196 YKATYLD
+196 YKATYLA

-226 VMTVQLDKDSEK
+226 VMTVQLDKDSER

-248 IGNANILKS
+248 IGNSNILKS
-257 DTSSTTTGATGGTTG
+257 ESSTTGTGTGTGTTTGGVTGTGNGTTTG
-272 DVPSGTSGGA
+272 TTA
-282 AGATDAA
+282 ADTAAADA
-289 GNLIPTAEDLLKG
+289 LKG
-302 SYYGSSLKNL
+302 STYGTSLKNL
-312 QTLGNFTGTASTLR
+312 QTLGAFTGTASTLR

-334 TAVINY
+334 TAVLNY

-352 VLMKTLSGKEVSL
+352 VSMKTLSGKEVTL
-365 KSVQTIPYI
+365 KSVQTIPYV
-374 SGINNTSGYGGGST
+374 SGINNTSTGS
-388 GGNSGYGGGV
+388 NSNNNSYGGV

-420 SDSGIVTV
+420 SDSGVVTV

-439 FLELS
+439 FIELS

-473 SIIGGVTYEQVADN
+473 SIIGGVTYEQVSDN

-501 QNQKTSKNAVFIMLR
+501 QAQKVSKNAVFIMLR

>member
-1 MYNRKFKMFKK
+1 MFKK

-30 LSIPQDTE
+30 LSIPQDTDL
-38 FREKEL
+38 REKEL
-44 LQPAVDKFESAEPA
+44 LQPAIDKFESSEPA
-58 LIKRKTKPIKV
+58 IIKRKTKPIKV

-79 LNKKIELSLSGE
+79 LNKKIEISLSGE

-104 GIYLVATEN
+104 GIYLVATED
-113 VDLDKIIYLNNFK
+113 VDLDKTIYLNNFK
-126 GTVEDLFQVIGS
+126 GTVEDLFQIIGS

-170 VAEMETAITPLG
+170 ISEMETAITPLG

-196 YKATYLD
+196 YKATYLA

-248 IGNANILKS
+248 IGNSNILKS
-257 DTSSTTTGATGGTTG
+257 ETDTSTGTTGGVTGGTGTG
-272 DVPSGTSGGA
+272 TGTA
-282 AGATDAA
+282 ADTSAADA
-289 GNLIPTAEDLLKG
+289 LKG
-302 SYYGSSLKNL
+302 STYGTSLKNL
-312 QTLGNFTGTASTLR
+312 QTLGAFTGTASTLR

-352 VLMKTLSGKEVSL
+352 VSMKTLSGKEVTL
-365 KSVQTIPYI
+365 KSVQTIPYV
-374 SGINNTSGYGGGST
+374 SGINNTSGYGGGSS

-439 FLELS
+439 FIELS

-473 SIIGGVTYEQVADN
+473 SIIGGVTYEQVSDN

-501 QNQKTSKNAVFIMLR
+501 QNQKVSKNAVFIMLR

>member
-1 MYNRKFKMFKK
+1 MFKK

-18 IASILGLSGCTG
+18 IASMLGLSGCTG
-30 LSIPQDTE
+30 LSIPQDNDL
-38 FREKEL
+38 REKEL
-44 LQPAVDKFESAEPA
+44 LQPAIDKFEAAEPA
-58 LIKRKTKPIKV
+58 IIKRKTKPIKV
-69 IQPTDIPQEI
+69 VQPNDIPQEI

-91 AKIADLPNLLEEF
+91 AKISDLPSLLEEY
-104 GIYLVATEN
+104 GIYLVASED
-113 VDLDKIIYLNNFK
+113 VDLEKTIYLNNFK
-126 GTVEDLFQVIGS
+126 GTVEDLFQIIGS
-138 INNLSFNYQRNN
+138 INNISFNYQRNN

-170 VAEMETAITPLG
+170 ISEMETAITPLG
-182 AQDIQSSI
+182 AQDIQSSL

-196 YKATYLD
+196 YKATYLA

-248 IGNANILKS
+248 IGNNNILKS
-257 DTSSTTTGATGGTTG
+257 EDTSSTSTGSTGTTG
-272 DVPSGTSGGA
+272 TTGTST
-282 AGATDAA
+282 TDAA
-289 GNLIPTAEDLLKG
+289 ATAAADALKG
-302 SYYGSSLKNL
+302 STYGTSLKNL

-352 VLMKTLSGKEVSL
+352 VSMKTLSGKEVTL
-365 KSVQTIPYI
+365 KSVQTIPYV
-374 SGINNTSGYGGGST
+374 SGINNTSGYGGSSS
-388 GGNSGYGGGV
+388 NNGYGSGV

-439 FLELS
+439 FIELS

-473 SIIGGVTYEQVADN
+473 SIIGGVTYEQVSDN

-501 QNQKTSKNAVFIMLR
+501 QNQKISKNAVFIMLR